1 MKVYVDQERIDSDY
15 SRPWCVKIPYRGFE
29 ISVAGKELLIYDDGG
44 NPLREW
50 DGEAFRLFCN
60 EGADIK
66 RAMDFIDYTL
76 RDEA

>member
-1 MKVYVDQERIDSDY
+1 MRVYVDHERIDSEPR
-15 SRPWCVKIPYRGFE
+15 RPWCVKIPYRGFE

-50 DGEAFRLFCN
+50 DGVWFRLFCN
-60 EGADIK
+60 EGDDIK

-76 RDEA
+76 RDEE